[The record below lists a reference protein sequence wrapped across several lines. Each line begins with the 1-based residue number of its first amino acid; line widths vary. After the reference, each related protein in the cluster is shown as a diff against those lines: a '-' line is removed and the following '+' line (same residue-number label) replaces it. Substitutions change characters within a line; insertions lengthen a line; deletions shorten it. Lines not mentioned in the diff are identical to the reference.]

1 MGKKDGITNKYVREN
16 EIFADVFNF
25 YIYNGKQVINP
36 EQLQPLDTAEIG
48 TPFGGKEGQEVVQK
62 YRDILK
68 RVAVKQ
74 DDNMTYLLLGI
85 EDQTRIHYAM
95 PVRNIIYDALQYGKQ
110 VEEIARRHA
119 REKDH
124 PGHAGEE
131 YLSGFYKEDRIVP
144 VITLVIFFGA
154 KKWDGPLS
162 LHEMMGE
169 QPSEIMELVQDYR
182 IHLIQ
187 PATLTDEDLEKFQ
200 TSMREVMSFIK
211 YSKDKSKIRS
221 LLKDNPRFRGLRR
234 EAAMVIDEY
243 TNMEYVFD
251 EEESVNMCEGVQGMI
266 DDAVEEALEKEN
278 TALVENIKNLMKNM
292 NWTAQQAVEAM
303 GLSEEKKQI
312 VLKKLE

>member
-1 MGKKDGITNKYVREN
+1 MGKTNGITNKYVREN

-25 YIYNGKQVINP
+25 YIYNGKQVIDP
-36 EQLQPLDTAEIG
+36 KQLHPLDTAEIG
-48 TPFGGKEGQEVVQK
+48 TPFGNKEGQEVVQK

-74 DDNMTYLLLGI
+74 DDSMTYLLLGI
-85 EDQTRIHYAM
+85 EDQSRIHYAM

-124 PGHAGEE
+124 PGHAG
-131 YLSGFYKEDRIVP
+131 
-144 VITLVIFFGA
+144 
-154 KKWDGPLS
+154 DGPLS

-211 YSKDKSKIRS
+211 YSKDKSKIKS

-266 DDAVEEALEKEN
+266 DDAVEEE
-278 TALVENIKNLMKNM
+278 VIQNIRNLMKNM
-292 NWTAQQAVEAM
+292 NWTAQQAAEAM

-312 VLKKLE
+312 MLKKWKPDLEHINIQKGSKYPTQEYVSKQVVKNCFLSL

>member
-25 YIYNGKQVINP
+25 YIYNGKQVIDP

-110 VEEIARRHA
+110 V
-119 REKDH
+119 
-124 PGHAGEE
+124 

-211 YSKDKSKIRS
+211 YSKDKSKIKS

-266 DDAVEEALEKEN
+266 DDAVKEALEKEN

-292 NWTAQQAVEAM
+292 NLTAQQAVEAM
-303 GLSEEKKQI
+303 GLTEEKKQI
-312 VLKKLE
+312 VLNKLE

>member
-1 MGKKDGITNKYVREN
+1 M
-16 EIFADVFNF
+16 
-25 YIYNGKQVINP
+25 
-36 EQLQPLDTAEIG
+36 
-48 TPFGGKEGQEVVQK
+48 
-62 YRDILK
+62 
-68 RVAVKQ
+68 
-74 DDNMTYLLLGI
+74 
-85 EDQTRIHYAM
+85 
-95 PVRNIIYDALQYGKQ
+95 
-110 VEEIARRHA
+110 EEIARRHA

-124 PGHAGEE
+124 PGHAG
-131 YLSGFYKEDRIVP
+131 
-144 VITLVIFFGA
+144 
-154 KKWDGPLS
+154 DGPLS

-211 YSKDKSKIRS
+211 YSKDKSKIKS

-266 DDAVEEALEKEN
+266 DDAVEEE
-278 TALVENIKNLMKNM
+278 VIQNIRNLMKNM
-292 NWTAQQAVEAM
+292 NWTAQQAAEAM

-312 VLKKLE
+312 MLKKWKPDLEHINIQKGSKYPTQEYVSKQVVKNCFLFL

>member
-1 MGKKDGITNKYVREN
+1 MGKTNGITNKYVREN

-25 YIYNGKQVINP
+25 YIYNGKQVIDP
-36 EQLQPLDTAEIG
+36 KQLHPLDTAEIG
-48 TPFGGKEGQEVVQK
+48 TPFGNKEGQEVVQK

-74 DDNMTYLLLGI
+74 DDSMTYLLLGI

-124 PGHAGEE
+124 PGHAGDE
-131 YLSGFYKEDRIVP
+131 
-144 VITLVIFFGA
+144 
-154 KKWDGPLS
+154 PLS

-182 IHLIQ
+182 MHLIQ
-187 PATLTDEDLEKFQ
+187 PTTLTDEDLEKFQ

-211 YSKDKSKIRS
+211 YSKDKSKIKS

-266 DDAVEEALEKEN
+266 DDAVEEE
-278 TALVENIKNLMKNM
+278 VIQNIRNLMKNM
-292 NWTAQQAVEAM
+292 NWTVQQAAEAM

-312 VLKKLE
+312 MLKKLEA